1 MTFGCFPS
9 SIQVSLALLI
19 LYINLGLATAFST
32 LIATIV
38 VMASNTPLANLQER
52 LHSKIMEA
60 KDSRIKATTET
71 LKCMRILKLHS
82 WETTF
87 LDKLLQLREAERRW
101 LKRYLYTC
109 STIAFLF
116 WASLTLVSVV
126 AFGVCILDLVGT
138 PLTASATLCPSP
150 P

>member
-1 MTFGCFPS
+1 M
-9 SIQVSLALLI
+9 
-19 LYINLGLATAFST
+19 NLGLAVAFSV

-82 WETTF
+82 WETSF
-87 LDKLLQLREAERRW
+87 LDKLLQLREAERSW

-109 STIAFLF
+109 SAIAFLF
-116 WASLTLVSVV
+116 WASSTLVSIV
-126 AFGVCILDLVGT
+126 AFDVCILDLVGT
-138 PLTASATLCPSP
+138 PLTAGATLCPSP